1 MTKAKT
7 VGGSTHTH
15 TDSFIER
22 RKGKK
27 AFINSIKKLNGRL

>member
-15 TDSFIER
+15 TYNPIKIN
-22 RKGKK
+22 KGKTT
-27 AFINSIKKLNGRL
+27 FIKHMHRQTIKK